1 MQDCKWL
8 YIIFPTTMIYLMRG
22 STPLFFLYLQSK
34 VLFPSLIQSLRL
46 MKRFLDTDKLAQKSN
61 NPEAV
66 SRIFHCSTPL

>member
-8 YIIFPTTMIYLMRG
+8 SIFFPTTLIYLMRG

-34 VLFPSLIQSLRL
+34 VLFPSLTQSLCL
-46 MKRFLDTDKLAQKSN
+46 MKRCLDTDKLAQKAN